1 MSSLPLTQHPA
12 AAPPEEARPS
22 FFYDLGDVESY
33 LAAERV
39 NGALPVVPEWIPV
52 DAGALP
58 QPPGAPDRAAVAG
71 RAREHGLQELRWP
84 ATWPPRSRDALV
96 AATYAKQTGRAVAFS
111 LAAFRQA
118 FAAGR
123 DLGDRD
129 TVLLA
134 GAACELHPNA
144 LLKALER
151 DALAAALDA
160 ATAAAAAAGVRR
172 VPAVVVGGE
181 VFDGD
186 AGVDAAA
193 RALGGT
199 GAAA

>member
-22 FFYDLGDVESY
+22 FFYDLGDVDSY

-39 NGALPVVPEWIPV
+39 NGVLPVVPDWVPV
-52 DAGALP
+52 DASRLP
-58 QPPGAPDRAAVAG
+58 QPPREPDRAALAA
-71 RAREHGLQELRWP
+71 RARERGMQELRWP
-84 ATWPPRSRDALV
+84 ARWPPRSRAALV

-123 DLGDRD
+123 DLDELD

-160 ATAAAAAAGVRR
+160 ATAAAVAAGVRR
-172 VPAVVVGGE
+172 VPAVLVGGE
-181 VFDGD
+181 VFDGEE
-186 AGVDAAA
+186 GVDLAA
-193 RALGGT
+193 RAAG
-199 GAAA
+199 